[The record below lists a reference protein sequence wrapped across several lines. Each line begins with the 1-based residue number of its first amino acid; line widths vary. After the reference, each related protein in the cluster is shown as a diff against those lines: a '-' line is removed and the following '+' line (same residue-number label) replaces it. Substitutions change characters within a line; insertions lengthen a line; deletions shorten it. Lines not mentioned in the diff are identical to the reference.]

1 MTYTCEYCN
10 IITDVKANYYRH
22 LKTKRHLTKIN
33 MSNNSVP
40 IITNDVPII
49 TNHFTCEYCNSNYT
63 KASSLNRHQKS
74 CVKQILKDHKKEFEI
89 NKKELENK
97 DKQLKLTIKSND
109 KLVFKLKQEK
119 DSEIKELKDENT
131 KLNNEIHRINNKQI
145 SVLQNNLKPVNNN
158 NSQIIIHNYP
168 NAPNLSFPEN
178 IISDEALEQYI
189 QLGGIRGMGK
199 FISDNWAKD
208 INPVDRSIWMV
219 DPSRNKFLIRCKDA
233 WVIDIDGKQFQELN
247 IKRIYKI
254 FDDYLQTIDLEDDN
268 YDRYQYHKTMEFITD
283 IKTKNMIVKGLKEAG
298 KYLVYDKEKYT
309 RDESI
314 EELESEVIPEIESEA
329 IPEIESEANNF

>member
-1 MTYTCEYCN
+1 MFNCKCCNYETDIKPNYT
-10 IITDVKANYYRH
+10 RH
-22 LKTKRHLTKIN
+22 LKTKRHLTKIVL
-33 MSNNSVP
+33 SNNSVP

-63 KASSLNRHQKS
+63 KVSSLNRHQKS
-74 CVKQILKDHKKEFEI
+74 CIKQILEHHKKEFEI

-109 KLVFKLKQEK
+109 KMMSKLKKSFSSEITELKQEK
-119 DSEIKELKDENT
+119 DLEIKELKDENK

-178 IISDEALEQYI
+178 IRSDDTLEQYI
-189 QLGGIRGMGK
+189 QLGGVRGMGK
-199 FISDNWAKD
+199 FISDHWAKD

-254 FDDYLQTIDLEDDN
+254 FDDYLQTLDPTADDF
-268 YDRYQYHKTMEFITD
+268 DIYQHTKTMEFITD

-298 KYLVYDKEKYT
+298 KYLVYDKEKFP
-309 RDESI
+309 DI
-314 EELESEVIPEIESEA
+314 EAIPETIPEIESN
-329 IPEIESEANNF
+329 ILSN